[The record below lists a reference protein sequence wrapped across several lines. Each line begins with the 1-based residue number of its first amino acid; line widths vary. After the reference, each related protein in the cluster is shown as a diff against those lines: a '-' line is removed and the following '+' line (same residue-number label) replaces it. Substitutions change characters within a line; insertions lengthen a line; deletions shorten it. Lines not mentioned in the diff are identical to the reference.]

1 MSKILQIF
9 NVYQQYGSEEE
20 MVNRLSNFLGSEWVE
35 NCFFYSKDWNHP
47 VTPAPF
53 EKFLLPTYNPTSIR
67 KLREAQQKAQA
78 KVWLTHNVIPVGSM
92 GVFKEALDQGIPV
105 INYIHNFRP
114 YSVNSSLLIDGVID
128 RSGLEKNFIPEILR
142 APWRGSRLQSL
153 ALAMA
158 FSVYHAGG
166 WERSIQ
172 GWMAES
178 NFVKQIFVEAGVPEE
193 KIHVFFPFR
202 EPPQNRPPIEDRG
215 FYLYVGRL
223 IPEKGVRVMVEAW
236 NLLKQNEGSNAPRL
250 IVCGAGPLTQ
260 EMMDAA
266 KENSLIEFRG
276 RVSDVEKNELY
287 RTCSAVLVPSIWWEI
302 LGFVTFEAYEWEK
315 PVLAGKSGGLTETVE
330 HGVTGFHHEPGNS
343 QQLANQVM
351 TLASDSQM
359 RMSFGRAGYE
369 WNLRETS
376 PLLWRERFENMV
388 CQIIGS

>member
-1 MSKILQIF
+1 
-9 NVYQQYGSEEE
+9 
-20 MVNRLSNFLGSEWVE
+20 MVNRLSDFLGPESVQ
-35 NCFFYSKDWNHP
+35 NCFFQSKDWNHP
-47 VTPAPF
+47 VTPALF
-53 EKFLLPTYNPTSIR
+53 EKFFLPTYNPTSIR
-67 KLREAQQKAQA
+67 KLRDAQKRSQA

-178 NFVKQIFVEAGVPEE
+178 SFVKRIFVEAGVPAE

-202 EPPQNRPPIEDRG
+202 EPPQDRPAIEDHG
-215 FYLYVGRL
+215 FFLYVGRL
-223 IPEKGVRVMVEAW
+223 IPEKGVRMMVETW
-236 NLLKQNEGSNAPRL
+236 NLLHQSEGEKGPKL
-250 IVCGAGPLTQ
+250 VICGAGPLSE
-260 EMMDAA
+260 EMGIAA
-266 KENSLIEFRG
+266 LRNPLIEFRG
-276 RVSDVEKNELY
+276 RVSDEEKNELY

-315 PVLAGKSGGLTETVE
+315 PVLAARSGGLTETVE

-343 QQLANQVM
+343 RQLAEQV
-351 TLASDSQM
+351 LALSADQGM
-359 RMSFGRAGYE
+359 RKTFGRAGYE

-376 PLLWRERFENMV
+376 PALWRERFEGMV
-388 CQIIGS
+388 KKVIR